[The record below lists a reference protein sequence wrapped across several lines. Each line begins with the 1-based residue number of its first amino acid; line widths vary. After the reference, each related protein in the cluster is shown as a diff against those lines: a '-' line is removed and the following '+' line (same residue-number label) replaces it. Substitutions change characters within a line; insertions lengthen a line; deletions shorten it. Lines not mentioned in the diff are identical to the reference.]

1 MFRLFLPVILG
12 VFLGLAAFIR
22 GFLRTRCS
30 ATDASSISGVIL
42 CFTPVTKLFFAAIL
56 AFGAQTPDAPRF
68 DPDTIHFVAG
78 NILGLVAFAQ
88 GLFAAAQMP
97 KIFRAGSSAPVSI
110 RPGTHAPSTPFTRA
124 VFVLGILET
133 PAVLAF
139 MGAFVALGLSA

>member
-1 MFRLFLPVILG
+1 MSRVFLPVLLG
-12 VFLGLAAFIR
+12 VFLGIATSVR
-22 GFLRTRCS
+22 GFVRAKRNTPDASLVSGTILCS
-30 ATDASSISGVIL
+30 A
-42 CFTPVTKLFFAAIL
+42 PVTKLFFAAIL

-78 NILGLVAFAQ
+78 NIFGLVAFAQ

-97 KIFRAGSSAPVSI
+97 KMFRAGSAPPVSV
-110 RPGTHAPSTPFTRA
+110 RLKAHAPSTPFTRA